1 MQFILG
7 DFGGT
12 GMMSKDLYASFRCT
26 NHTHSSCVKDVSPAQ
41 TLPHLPT
48 TKKFSLETEPEQG
61 ELETLGAPEK
71 EVAAAGA
78 LWSCRDL

>member
-1 MQFILG
+1 MQFTLG

-12 GMMSKDLYASFRCT
+12 GVMSEDLHAPFKCT
-26 NHTHSSCVKDVSPAQ
+26 NHTHPSCVKDVSLAQ

-48 TKKFSLETEPEQG
+48 TKKFSLETGPEQG
-61 ELETLGAPEK
+61 ELETLGVPEE
-71 EVAAAGA
+71 EVSAAGA